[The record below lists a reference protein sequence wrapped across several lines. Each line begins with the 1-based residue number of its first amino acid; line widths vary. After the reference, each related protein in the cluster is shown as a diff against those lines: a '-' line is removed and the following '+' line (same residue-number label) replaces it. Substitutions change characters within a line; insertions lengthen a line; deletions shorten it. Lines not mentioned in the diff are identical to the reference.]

1 MKRVN
6 VYIDGFNLYHA
17 IDALKIPHLKWLDLA
32 ALSRSLLR
40 NGETL
45 GTVYYFS
52 AFATWLPPAYAR
64 HRDYVAA
71 LKHQGVTPVM
81 GHFKNKPRSCSA
93 CGAKWVGHEEKET
106 DVHIAVRLVADAL
119 RDEFDRAIVISAD
132 SDLAPAIRT
141 AKQYAP
147 AKEIMVA
154 APPGRFGSAR
164 DLQPRLEL
172 TKGRIAKALLPEQIL
187 DDQGAVIV
195 RRPPSYDPPTT

>member
-17 IDALKIPHLKWLDLA
+17 IDALKIPHLKWLDLG
-32 ALSRSLLR
+32 ALSLSLLR

-147 AKEIMVA
+147 TKEIMVA

-172 TKGRIAKALLPEQIL
+172 TKGRLAKALLPAEIV
-187 DDQGAVIV
+187 DDQGTVIIK
-195 RRPPSYDPPTT
+195 RPASYTPPVA